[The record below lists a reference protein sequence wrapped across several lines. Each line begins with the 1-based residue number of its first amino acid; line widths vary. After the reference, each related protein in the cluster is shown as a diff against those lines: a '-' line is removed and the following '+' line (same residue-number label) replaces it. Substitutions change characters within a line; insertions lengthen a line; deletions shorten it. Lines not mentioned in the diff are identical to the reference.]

1 MTMCPWSQM
10 EEFLGTP
17 EAAGIR
23 VTRAQRLGDTA
34 SLSGPS
40 PRVIVHNVPIVLDH
54 VRWSTTIT
62 NRKNLEIENLAQDP
76 FLVTNC
82 RKEILLKFDQ
92 KVYLKTKTI
101 LSNKL
106 FAQENKRTVDL
117 SGDQF
122 FNLNYLKCHNAA
134 IFIQRDTNT

>member
-1 MTMCPWSQM
+1 MS
-10 EEFLGTP
+10 G
-17 EAAGIR
+17 G
-23 VTRAQRLGDTA
+23 AQPL
-34 SLSGPS
+34 PKEK
-40 PRVIVHNVPIVLDH
+40 I
-54 VRWSTTIT
+54 
-62 NRKNLEIENLAQDP
+62 IEMQNLAQDP

-92 KVYLKTKTI
+92 KVYLKTKKI

>member
-1 MTMCPWSQM
+1 MS
-10 EEFLGTP
+10 G
-17 EAAGIR
+17 G
-23 VTRAQRLGDTA
+23 AQPL
-34 SLSGPS
+34 PKEK
-40 PRVIVHNVPIVLDH
+40 I
-54 VRWSTTIT
+54 
-62 NRKNLEIENLAQDP
+62 IEMQNLAQDP

-92 KVYLKTKTI
+92 KVYLKTKKI

-122 FNLNYLKCHNAA
+122 SN
-134 IFIQRDTNT
+134 